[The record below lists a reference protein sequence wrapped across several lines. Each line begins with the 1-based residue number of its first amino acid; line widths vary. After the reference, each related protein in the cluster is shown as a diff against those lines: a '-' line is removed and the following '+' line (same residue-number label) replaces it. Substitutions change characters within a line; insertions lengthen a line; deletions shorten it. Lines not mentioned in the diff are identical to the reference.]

1 MGKALPGVVILA
13 FNTSTAAPAIGDEIS
28 RRGGWVSSQ
37 RDSGPAVKEPRLGS
51 QLVRFHAPSSAT

>member
-1 MGKALPGVVILA
+1 MGKALPRVVILA
-13 FNTSTAAPAIGDEIS
+13 LNTSTAAPAIRHGIS
-28 RRGGWVSSQ
+28 RSGGRVSSQ